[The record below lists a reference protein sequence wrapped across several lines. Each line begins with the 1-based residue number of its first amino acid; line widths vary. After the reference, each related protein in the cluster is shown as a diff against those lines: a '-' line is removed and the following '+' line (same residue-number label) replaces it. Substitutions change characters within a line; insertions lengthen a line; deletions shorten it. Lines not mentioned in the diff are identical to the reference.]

1 MISNLTIRKAGL
13 ADAQAIRKIF
23 NQGIEDGLATLET
36 REQSLED
43 INNWMIDRDPRYMI
57 LLAEDE
63 KQDLTGYLSLNK
75 FNFKSA
81 YGGVADLSI
90 YIERS
95 HRGQGIGKLLL
106 EKAAQE
112 AKKEGF
118 YKLILNVLSCNQGAF
133 NFYKKM
139 GYSQAGIYK
148 KQGMLKGQWVDA
160 IIMELHLEENI

>member
-1 MISNLTIRKAGL
+1 MTSTLTIRKAGL
-13 ADAQAIRKIF
+13 ADAPAIRKIF
-23 NQGIEDGLATLET
+23 NQGIEDGHATLET

-63 KQDLTGYLSLNK
+63 NEEVAGYLSLNK

-90 YIERS
+90 YIERN
-95 HRGQGIGKLLL
+95 HRGHGIGQLLL

-139 GYSQAGIYK
+139 GYSQAGVYK
-148 KQGMLKGQWVDA
+148 NQGILNGQWVDA
-160 IIMELHLEENI
+160 VIMELHLEDNM